1 MTGEY
6 TMLIYCTLSEYDD
19 VMFEIIYHKHKN
31 TVYAIAYKYTKDKV
45 LAEDMTQEAYLR
57 FLKTMGKMQ
66 TEDDMKR
73 WLFKIAKNTA
83 INGIKKDS
91 TYKNKIEIWLN
102 DDDYATEFLDKT
114 ADKPLDETLKM
125 ELAKEVSQALSTLK
139 PIHSDVIRLRYYF
152 GYTVSEIAELTK
164 VPIQTVYSRLNK
176 ARALLFDKL
185 SFMKSD
191 YSELF
196 GGVFDEKK

>member
-1 MTGEY
+1 
-6 TMLIYCTLSEYDD
+6 MLIYCTLSEYDD
-19 VMFEIIYHKHKN
+19 ATFEIIYRKHKN
-31 TVYAIAYKYTKDKV
+31 TVYAIAYRYTKDKA
-45 LAEDMTQEAYLR
+45 LAEDMTQEAYLC

-73 WLFKIAKNTA
+73 WLFKIAENTA

-91 TYKNKIEIWLN
+91 TYKNKIEIWLD
-102 DDDYATEFLDKT
+102 DDDYAAEFLDKT